1 MEQIMAASTTPLR
14 LGTRASALARW
25 QTDHVISL
33 LKAAHPGREF
43 QSELISTR
51 GDRVL
56 DTPLPLIGGKG
67 LFTLELEEALH
78 SGAIDFAVHSLKDLP
93 TEDSPGLIVGAIPTR
108 AEPADALVSQAGY
121 TVDRLPAG
129 AIVGTSSRRRAAQL
143 LHHRPDL
150 RIQDIRGN
158 VETRIRKALDPE
170 GPFTATLLACAGLQ
184 RLELTEVITQILPF
198 EIMLP
203 APGQGALA
211 VQCRNESASLGLLAP
226 IADAATAAAVR
237 AERAFLGALEG
248 GCSLPVAAHA
258 TLRGDRLH
266 LWGRVSAVDGAQQI
280 DVRGESSLEEA
291 VALGEALAGEA
302 LGRGADKILQGVANH
317 G

>member
-1 MEQIMAASTTPLR
+1 MELLMAAPTNSLR

-25 QTDHVISL
+25 QTDYVINL
-33 LKAAHPGREF
+33 LQAAHPDHQF

-67 LFTLELEEALH
+67 LFTLELEEALR
-78 SGAIDFAVHSLKDLP
+78 SGEIDFAVHSLKDLP
-93 TEDSPGLIVGAIPTR
+93 TEDSPGLVVGAIPAR
-108 AEPADALVSQAGY
+108 ADPADALVSQAGY
-121 TVDRLPAG
+121 TVDTLPQV
-129 AIVGTSSRRRAAQL
+129 AIIGTSSRRRAAQL

-170 GPFTATLLACAGLQ
+170 GPFTATLLAYAGLQ

-211 VQCRNESASLGLLAP
+211 VQCRDESTSLELLAP
-226 IADAATAAAVR
+226 IADAATAAAVQ

-280 DVRGESSLEEA
+280 DVHIEGSLEEA
-291 VALGEALAGEA
+291 AELGKALAIEA
-302 LGRGADKILQGVANH
+302 FGRGADKILRGVVNH